1 MEDINDITTKLKDL
15 KLKKQNLGQ
24 FYTTNYKYIL
34 QNLEIAKGVKT
45 IVEPFCGNND
55 LLKGIDTKKFKIER
69 FDIDPK
75 DKKTIQKDTLLNP
88 PCYKD
93 KFVITN
99 PPYLARNKSKD
110 KKLYD
115 LYDVNDLYKCFIKEL
130 LTNQCIGG
138 ILIIPLNFWCSIRN
152 SDIELRKSF
161 IETYDIIHLNI
172 FEEQVFDDTSYT
184 ICSFLFEKKKDNEN
198 KLKITLF
205 PSKHKIETKLNTQNN
220 YIIGGT
226 IYSLGKSNK
235 YSINRITSKNKESAN
250 TNLLLKCIDDSEKS
264 KIGLS
269 FVSSEDIYIDNTPNL
284 SSRTYASL
292 IIDPPIDTNTQ
303 KYLVEKFNEVLN
315 NHRDKYSSLFLTNYR
330 ESKEIARKR
339 ISFDLAYSII

>member
-184 ICSFLFEKKKDNEN
+184 ICSFLFEKKKTM
-198 KLKITLF
+198 KI
-205 PSKHKIETKLNTQNN
+205 S
-220 YIIGGT
+220 
-226 IYSLGKSNK
+226 
-235 YSINRITSKNKESAN
+235 
-250 TNLLLKCIDDSEKS
+250 
-264 KIGLS
+264 
-269 FVSSEDIYIDNTPNL
+269 
-284 SSRTYASL
+284 
-292 IIDPPIDTNTQ
+292 
-303 KYLVEKFNEVLN
+303 
-315 NHRDKYSSLFLTNYR
+315 
-330 ESKEIARKR
+330 
-339 ISFDLAYSII
+339 